1 MKEKDD
7 SMIVLN
13 EKVNELI
20 QKQSQYM
27 EENIKNTEMKDQMI
41 AQLHEQCDLKD
52 NKILSMT
59 QYITTITNE
68 LEVYRIERNDQQ
80 RMKAEYLA
88 VSDKLQTQDTKEQLR
103 DELMNQTTNYILEL
117 KNTIEKMFE
126 EKKVI
131 RQYLKQTNQEKENYM
146 HQCDL
151 LTQEIVFLSNS
162 KNHQL
167 GNNERHNLLLE

>member
-59 QYITTITNE
+59 QYITTITNQ
-68 LEVYRIERNDQQ
+68 LEVYRIERNDQ
-80 RMKAEYLA
+80 
-88 VSDKLQTQDTKEQLR
+88 
-103 DELMNQTTNYILEL
+103 
-117 KNTIEKMFE
+117 
-126 EKKVI
+126 
-131 RQYLKQTNQEKENYM
+131 
-146 HQCDL
+146 
-151 LTQEIVFLSNS
+151 
-162 KNHQL
+162 
-167 GNNERHNLLLE
+167 

>member
-27 EENIKNTEMKDQMI
+27 EENIKNTEMKYQMI
-41 AQLHEQCDLKD
+41 AQLHEQCYLKD

-68 LEVYRIERNDQQ
+68 LEVYRIERNDQ
-80 RMKAEYLA
+80 
-88 VSDKLQTQDTKEQLR
+88 
-103 DELMNQTTNYILEL
+103 
-117 KNTIEKMFE
+117 
-126 EKKVI
+126 
-131 RQYLKQTNQEKENYM
+131 
-146 HQCDL
+146 
-151 LTQEIVFLSNS
+151 
-162 KNHQL
+162 
-167 GNNERHNLLLE
+167 